1 MIELRNV
8 HKQYKQKNVVKGV
21 DLMIPQGAR
30 VGFVGPNG
38 AGKSTLMKM
47 IATLVKP
54 TSGDIFVNGQ
64 SVIRKKKQIRKR
76 IGYVPQDI
84 ALHSSISVKD
94 NLIFWAGMA
103 PRSVSD
109 EWIIKLLDMVG
120 LRDQLHKR
128 VDKLSGGMQRKLNI
142 IVALLHDPELLI
154 MDEPTVGIDI
164 PSKTEIV
171 TFLNALGPNKTIL
184 FSSHDL
190 QEIEMFCHF
199 ILVLDD
205 GILRHY
211 SAINELPYTQNP
223 TQELLK
229 HLQIIRA

>member
-21 DLMIPQGAR
+21 ELMIPRGAR

-54 TSGDIFVNGQ
+54 TGGEILVGGQ
-64 SVIRKKKQIRKR
+64 SVTRKKKQIRKR

-84 ALHSSISVKD
+84 ALHPTLTVRD
-94 NLIFWAGMA
+94 NLLFWAGMA
-103 PRSVSD
+103 PGSVPD
-109 EWIIKLLDMVG
+109 ERILKLLDMVG
-120 LRDQLHKR
+120 LREQLNKR

-164 PSKTEIV
+164 PSKTDIV
-171 TFLNALGPNKTIL
+171 SFLKALGPDKTIL

-190 QEIEMFCHF
+190 QEIEMLCHY
-199 ILVLDD
+199 ILVLED
-205 GILRHY
+205 GILRHF
-211 SAINELPYTQNP
+211 SPIQDLPNAQNP

-229 HLQIIRA
+229 HLQIIRN